1 MRQNEHPFRYRLKHY
16 FYTMQS
22 FEEDIR
28 QCLATLRNGGVI
40 VYPTDTIWGI
50 GCDATNMEAVEKI
63 INLKNRPVQKS
74 FVVLV
79 ADERELMQHVASL
92 DLEVFNYL
100 DQTVKPTT
108 VIYDHAIGLAD
119 NVLANNGSVAIRICK
134 DEFCKHLIKRFGKPV
149 VSTSANVSGEPSPAV
164 FKDIAPAIVSGAD
177 YVVQYHQQ
185 ENKPAQASSI
195 IHWKN
200 GKAVMIRP

>member
-63 INLKNRPVQKS
+63 INLKNRPAQKS

-79 ADERELMQHVASL
+79 ADERELMQYVASL

-177 YVVQYHQQ
+177 YVVQYHRQ
-185 ENKPAQASSI
+185 ENKPAQSSSI